1 VTPAA
6 ARAAVEQAIYSAWGS
21 TTTIAWPNVAF
32 TPPSGSAKWLKVDWI
47 WGNGNVQTKGVT
59 GGRNVVTGVLQL
71 AIYGPKDQGD
81 GALDILAETAR
92 AIFNRKRLAS
102 PNADVMF
109 GAASGPV
116 RLFEESWRSLVVSV
130 PFRVE
135 ETVT

>member
-1 VTPAA
+1 MTPAA
-6 ARAAVEQAIYSAWGS
+6 ARAAVEVAINAAWGT
-21 TTTIAWPNVAF
+21 TTTIAWPNVPF
-32 TPPSGSAKWLKVDWI
+32 TPPLNNAKWLKVDWI
-47 WGNGNVQTKGVT
+47 WGNGAVQTKGAT
-59 GGRNVVTGVLQL
+59 GGRNTVTGVLQL

-81 GALDILAETAR
+81 GTLDTLAETAR
-92 AIFNRKRLAS
+92 ALFNRKRLAS
-102 PNADVMF
+102 PNTDVMF